1 MRSPL
6 RPLAPLPTL
15 PSARPTLKEMTER
28 AARVQAVPRVF
39 LRAEATAFMIAL
51 SCAVKATA
59 LHNSLK
65 TTPMTALAFRVAV
78 TSIWQVEDLPLLG
91 LYYVEA
97 DSRAQQLEVLKK
109 WIEQKSVL
117 LFWCKQFSFIACDKE
132 SSLVFITCQEVLLKQ
147 LSTLIPD
154 KGHTPKNEDIDVL
167 QSLPK
172 VQIELVK
179 KTEISTEL
187 RESGTGE
194 ALIDLGPVGTEGVND
209 ASAADP
215 DQGA

>member
-1 MRSPL
+1 MSSPIKSSSSLGELLNQKENHSIDSPSLIL
-6 RPLAPLPTL
+6 RKRDLDG
-15 PSARPTLKEMTER
+15 
-28 AARVQAVPRVF
+28 
-39 LRAEATAFMIAL
+39 
-51 SCAVKATA
+51 
-59 LHNSLK
+59 ND
-65 TTPMTALAFRVAV
+65 
-78 TSIWQVEDLPLLG
+78 IWQVEDLPLLG

-154 KGHTPKNEDIDVL
+154 EGHTPKNEDIDVL